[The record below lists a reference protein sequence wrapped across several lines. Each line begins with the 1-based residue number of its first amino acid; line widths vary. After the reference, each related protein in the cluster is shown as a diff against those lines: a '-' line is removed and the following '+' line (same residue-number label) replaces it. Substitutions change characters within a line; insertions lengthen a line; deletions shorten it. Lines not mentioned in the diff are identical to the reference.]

1 MKKILVNASNLH
13 NGGGVQVAASFI
25 SELGD
30 MVSHYPD
37 IDFFIYASS
46 MVDLNLHS
54 TGFDTSVFKNYRV
67 LDIKGVGALKPSVAK
82 FFQGFQSVF
91 TIFGPLYGF
100 ADLPNHVVGFAQPWI
115 IYPDN
120 EVYESFGAKQR
131 ILTRLK
137 YFLQWKFFSRSA
149 RLVVE
154 LHHVKDRL
162 VKLKSYPEACVDI
175 VNNCVSSVYFDSSRW
190 APVPDVHCFNSDVIK
205 LGFVSRDYPHKN
217 IGFLLDVAKVL
228 KRVSS
233 REYVFFVTLNEA
245 EWSARTEEFR
255 GTIRNVGPISVA
267 QCPSFYQA
275 VDAVVFPSL
284 LECFS
289 ATPLE
294 AMVMKKPLF
303 ASDRGF
309 VKDCCGSNVHYFD
322 PLDAD
327 QAARCI
333 DGWFSNPSEVKKI
346 EKIERA
352 YRHVLSLTGSRQRAE
367 AYLQIILNQLNK

>member
-1 MKKILVNASNLH
+1 MKKILINASNLH
-13 NGGGVQVAASFI
+13 TGGGVQVATSFI
-25 SELGD
+25 SELPNV
-30 MVSHYPD
+30 VSRYPD
-37 IDFFIYASS
+37 IEFFVYASS
-46 MVDLNLHS
+46 IVDSNLRS
-54 TGFDTSVFKNYRV
+54 AGFHTSSLKNYKVIDVRG
-67 LDIKGVGALKPSVAK
+67 LGALKPAVAIYFK
-82 FFQGFQSVF
+82 GFQSVF

-100 ADLPNHVVGFAQPWI
+100 VELPNHVVGFAQPWI

-120 EVYESFGAKQR
+120 EVCESFGAKQR

-137 YFLQWKFFSRSA
+137 YFLQWRFFSHSA

-154 LHHVKDRL
+154 LQHVKDRL
-162 VKLKSYPEACVDI
+162 VKLKSYPERRVDI
-175 VNNCVSSVYFDSSRW
+175 VNNCVSSVYFDRDRW
-190 APVPDVHCFNSDVIK
+190 VPVLGVEGFNPNVIK

-217 IGFLLDVAKVL
+217 IGFILKVAKAL
-228 KRVSS
+228 KEISAK
-233 REYVFFVTLNEA
+233 EYVFFVTLTEA
-245 EWSARTEEFR
+245 EWASRTDEFR
-255 GTIRNVGPISVA
+255 QTVRNVGPISVA

-275 VDAVVFPSL
+275 VDAVFFPSL

-309 VKDCCGSNVHYFD
+309 VKDCCGSNVSYFD

-333 DGWFSNPSEVKKI
+333 DDWFCCLSEVARI
-346 EKIERA
+346 EQIEAA
-352 YRHVLSLTGSRQRAE
+352 YHHVCSLAGSRQRAE
-367 AYLQIILNQLNK
+367 AYLQIIVNQLNK